1 MVDIV
6 GGTRACLLSA
16 GSCKDAAALFLIFG
30 IEVLLTNECC
40 SGYAENGTKVREGV
54 AGPHSSQVSPRTI
67 KIPIRLFLGLVDLA
81 ACSSTWRCSIGGRSR
96 NCAAHPRGGE
106 AALDLTRRR
115 CKSKY
120 AMLLLK
126 QQHDDIGY
134 LRSLHVY
141 LTSQVF
147 LRRVTRAVLLV
158 EPVHIEQ
165 DTPASLRYG
174 R

>member
-1 MVDIV
+1 M
-6 GGTRACLLSA
+6 
-16 GSCKDAAALFLIFG
+16 
-30 IEVLLTNECC
+30 
-40 SGYAENGTKVREGV
+40 
-54 AGPHSSQVSPRTI
+54 
-67 KIPIRLFLGLVDLA
+67 DLA
-81 ACSSTWRCSIGGRSR
+81 
-96 NCAAHPRGGE
+96 
-106 AALDLTRRR
+106 RRQ

-126 QQHDDIGY
+126 QQHGDIGY

-147 LRRVTRAVLLV
+147 LRRVTRARLLV
-158 EPVHIEQ
+158 ESVHIEQ